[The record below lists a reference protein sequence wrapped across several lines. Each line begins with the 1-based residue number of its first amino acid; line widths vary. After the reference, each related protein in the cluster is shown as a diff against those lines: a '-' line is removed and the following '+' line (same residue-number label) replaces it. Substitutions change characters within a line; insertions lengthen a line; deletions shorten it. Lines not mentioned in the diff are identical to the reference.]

1 MSNYAYRLLKKIN
14 FSERRILDTLPRLS
28 IRSFEAG
35 DVIWGK
41 GLPVQSWYCVMS
53 GYVAASV
60 PLQTGGQMPVHILGQ
75 HAWFGEQSLLSRQ
88 PSPMDYSCLTSVE
101 VIGMD
106 KSLLESAF
114 AQEPDFVRFLV
125 SLVTWRVQR
134 QSEML
139 MLMRLGS
146 SSLRVVMGL
155 AQLAEAIRYD
165 LDIPA
170 NGAERIEIPISQ
182 ELIAALCGVSR
193 TLFSEYLQ
201 HLVRA
206 GWVKVRYGAIELNSP
221 EVWQVF
227 AQTQR
232 VRQKV
237 ASRPTIEDLLAD
249 MNAAAAQVGCHVPQ
263 RPAPA
268 SERLRLKAD
277 AQ

>member
-1 MSNYAYRLLKKIN
+1 MSTYACRLLRKIS
-14 FSERRILDTLPRLS
+14 FSERRILDVLPRMS
-28 IRSFEAG
+28 IRSFEPG

-60 PLQTGGQMPVHILGQ
+60 PLEAGGRMPVHILGQ
-75 HAWFGEQSLLSRQ
+75 HAWFGEQALLSQQ
-88 PSPMDYSCLTSVE
+88 PSAMDYSCLTPVE

-106 KSLLESAF
+106 KAQLASAF
-114 AQEPDFVRFLV
+114 AHEPDFVRFLV
-125 SLVTWRVQR
+125 GLVTWRVQQ

-155 AQLAEAIRYD
+155 AQLAEAIRHD
-165 LDIPA
+165 LELPPNTA
-170 NGAERIEIPISQ
+170 VRVEIPISQ
-182 ELIAALCGVSR
+182 ELIASLCGVSR

-221 EVWQVF
+221 EVWQLF

-232 VRQKV
+232 ARQRV
-237 ASRPTIEDLLAD
+237 ASRPTIHDLLAE
-249 MNAAAAQVGCHVPQ
+249 MSAAAALAGSDTPMGQ
-263 RPAPA
+263 RLAMSA
-268 SERLRLKAD
+268 
-277 AQ
+277 

>member
-1 MSNYAYRLLKKIN
+1 MSNYAYRLLKKIS
-14 FSERRILDTLPRLS
+14 FSERRILDVLPRMS

-35 DVIWGK
+35 DIIWGK

-60 PLQTGGQMPVHILGQ
+60 PLEKGGQMPVSVLGQ

-88 PSPMDYSCLTSVE
+88 PSALDYSCLTPVE

-106 KSLLESAF
+106 KSFLEAAF
-114 AQEPDFVRFLV
+114 EQEPDFVRFLV
-125 SLVTWRVQR
+125 GLVTWRVQQ

-155 AQLAEAIRYD
+155 AQLAEAIRRD
-165 LDIPA
+165 LDIPVD
-170 NGAERIEIPISQ
+170 AEERVEIPISQ
-182 ELIAALCGVSR
+182 ELIASLCGVSR

-206 GWVKVRYGAIELNSP
+206 DWVKVRYGAIEMRRP
-221 EVWQVF
+221 DVWQLF
-227 AQTQR
+227 AQSQRARQR
-232 VRQKV
+232 V
-237 ASRPTIEDLLAD
+237 AHRPTIEDLLAE
-249 MNAAAAQVGCHVPQ
+249 MEAAASPITGQARAGHRV
-263 RPAPA
+263 AINA
-268 SERLRLKAD
+268 
-277 AQ
+277 

>member
-14 FSERRILDTLPRLS
+14 FSERRILDVLPRLN
-28 IRSFEAG
+28 IRSYDAG

-41 GLPVQSWYCVMS
+41 GLPVQSWFCVMS

-60 PLQTGGQMPVHILGQ
+60 PLERGGQMPVSILGQ
-75 HAWFGEQSLLSRQ
+75 HAWFGEQSLLSQQ
-88 PSPMDYSCLTSVE
+88 PSAMDYSCLTPVE

-106 KSLLESAF
+106 KSLLQAAF
-114 AQEPDFVRFLV
+114 AQEPDFVRYLV
-125 SLVTWRVQR
+125 GLVTWRVQQ

-155 AQLAEAIRYD
+155 AQLAEAIRHD
-165 LDIPA
+165 LDLPA
-170 NGAERIEIPISQ
+170 EATGRVEIPISQ
-182 ELIAALCGVSR
+182 ELIASLCGVSR

-206 GWVKVRYGAIELNSP
+206 GWVKVRYGAIELNAP
-221 EVWQVF
+221 AVWQTF

-232 VRQKV
+232 ARQRV
-237 ASRPTIEDLLAD
+237 VSRPTIEDLLAE
-249 MNAAAAQVGCHVPQ
+249 MSAAAEQASGHDRAGQ
-263 RPAPA
+263 RLAV
-268 SERLRLKAD
+268 SV
-277 AQ
+277 

>member
-1 MSNYAYRLLKKIN
+1 MSNYAYRLLKKIS
-14 FSERRILDTLPRLS
+14 FSERRIMDVLPRLH
-28 IRSFEAG
+28 IRSFDAG

-41 GLPVQSWYCVMS
+41 GLPVQSWFCVMS

-60 PLQTGGQMPVHILGQ
+60 PLEKGGQMPVSVLGQ
-75 HAWFGEQSLLSRQ
+75 HAWFGEQALLSQQ

-106 KSLLESAF
+106 KKLLEAAF

-125 SLVTWRVQR
+125 GLVTWRVQQ

-155 AQLAEAIRYD
+155 AQLAEAICRD
-165 LDIPA
+165 LDLPA
-170 NGAERIEIPISQ
+170 HAIQRVEIPISQ
-182 ELIAALCGVSR
+182 ELIASLCGVSR

-206 GWVKVRYGAIELNSP
+206 GWVKVRYGAIEMNSP
-221 EVWQVF
+221 EVWQMF
-227 AQTQR
+227 AQSQR
-232 VRQKV
+232 IRQRV
-237 ASRPTIEDLLAD
+237 ASRPTIEDLLAE
-249 MNAAAAQVGCHVPQ
+249 MEAAAAQVASLASMPQ
-263 RPAPA
+263 RSLAM
-268 SERLRLKAD
+268 SD
-277 AQ
+277 

>member
-1 MSNYAYRLLKKIN
+1 MSNYAYRLLKKIS
-14 FSERRILDTLPRLS
+14 FSERRILDALPRLS
-28 IRSFEAG
+28 IRSFDAG

-60 PLQTGGQMPVHILGQ
+60 PLDKGGQMPVSVLGQ
-75 HAWFGEQSLLSRQ
+75 HAWFGEQALLSQQ
-88 PSPMDYSCLTSVE
+88 PSALDYSCLTSVE

-106 KSLLESAF
+106 KSLLEAAF

-125 SLVTWRVQR
+125 GLVTWRVQQ

-155 AQLAEAIRYD
+155 AQLAEAIRRD
-165 LDIPA
+165 LDLSVDA
-170 NGAERIEIPISQ
+170 REQIEIPISQ
-182 ELIAALCGVSR
+182 ELIASLCGVSR

-206 GWVKVRYGAIELNSP
+206 DWVKVRYGAIEMRRP
-221 EVWQVF
+221 EVWQMF
-227 AQTQR
+227 AQSQRARQR
-232 VRQKV
+232 VT
-237 ASRPTIEDLLAD
+237 SRPTIEDLLAEMD
-249 MNAAAAQVGCHVPQ
+249 AAAAQTQGQ
-263 RPAPA
+263 TRSA
-268 SERLRLKAD
+268 ERLAVNV
-277 AQ
+277 

>member
-14 FSERRILDTLPRLS
+14 FSERRIMDVLPRLS
-28 IRSFEAG
+28 IRSFDAG

-60 PLQTGGQMPVHILGQ
+60 PLEAGGHMPVHVLGQ
-75 HAWFGEQSLLSRQ
+75 HAWFGEQSLLSQ
-88 PSPMDYSCLTSVE
+88 QASAMDYSCLTPVE

-106 KSLLESAF
+106 KAVMESAF

-125 SLVTWRVQR
+125 GLVTWRVQQ

-155 AQLAEAIRYD
+155 AQLAEAIRHD
-165 LDIPA
+165 LGIPA
-170 NGAERIEIPISQ
+170 HAAERVEIPISQ
-182 ELIAALCGVSR
+182 ELVASLCGVSR

-221 EVWQVF
+221 EVWQAF

-232 VRQKV
+232 ARQRV
-237 ASRPTIEDLLAD
+237 VSRPTIEDLLAE
-249 MNAAAAQVGCHVPQ
+249 MNAAAAQAGSHRDTDQ
-263 RPAPA
+263 RLAMSA
-268 SERLRLKAD
+268 
-277 AQ
+277 